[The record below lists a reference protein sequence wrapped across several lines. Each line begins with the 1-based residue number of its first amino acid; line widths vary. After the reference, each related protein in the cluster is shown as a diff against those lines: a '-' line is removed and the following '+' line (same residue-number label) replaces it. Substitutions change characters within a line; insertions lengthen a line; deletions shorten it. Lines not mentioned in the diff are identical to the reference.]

1 MVILSRQLSTLFEAK
16 VPVVDSLKLL
26 ALEAENPLLRR
37 KLSELLADIQGGIP
51 MSSAMAK
58 HPDVFSKFYVNMVRS
73 GEESGKLNEV
83 FSYLADYLQRSYE
96 LTSKAKNALYYPA
109 FVIFTFFSVMI
120 LMMVFVIPR
129 LSEILKD
136 VGHDLPI
143 YTRIVIGTSEF
154 LRSYGIFFL
163 MALVAGIIFLWRY
176 TRTEIGRSVISRL
189 QLSFPYVGKL
199 YKKLYLSRVTDNL
212 ETLLS
217 SGVSVVRALEIT
229 ADVVGNRIYE
239 KILKD
244 SLEAVKGGVPI
255 SEVFSRYKEIPPLVS
270 QMIRVGEESGK
281 LGFILKTLAGF
292 YKREV
297 DNSVENLVS
306 LIEPVMIIALGLAV
320 GILLVSILGP
330 IYNITSAI

>member
-1 MVILSRQLSTLFEAK
+1 
-16 VPVVDSLKLL
+16 
-26 ALEAENPLLRR
+26 
-37 KLSELLADIQGGIP
+37 
-51 MSSAMAK
+51 
-58 HPDVFSKFYVNMVRS
+58 
-73 GEESGKLNEV
+73 
-83 FSYLADYLQRSYE
+83 
-96 LTSKAKNALYYPA
+96 
-109 FVIFTFFSVMI
+109 
-120 LMMVFVIPR
+120 
-129 LSEILKD
+129 
-136 VGHDLPI
+136 
-143 YTRIVIGTSEF
+143 
-154 LRSYGIFFL
+154 
-163 MALVAGIIFLWRY
+163 
-176 TRTEIGRSVISRL
+176 
-189 QLSFPYVGKL
+189 FPYVGKL